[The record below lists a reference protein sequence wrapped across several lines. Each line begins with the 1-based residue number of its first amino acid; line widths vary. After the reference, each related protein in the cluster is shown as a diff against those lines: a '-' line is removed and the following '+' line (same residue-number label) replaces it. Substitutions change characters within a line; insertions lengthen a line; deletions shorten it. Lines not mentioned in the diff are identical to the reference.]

1 MRAAKRRAFVM
12 NLLLKKA
19 AAVLILAMVS
29 HPVFGALTVTSSAN
43 ANNLAGR
50 LVASAGGISVTA
62 AAVTVPG
69 NGLIP
74 TGLFQ
79 GGPFGIIDGI
89 IITNGLATNALPPN
103 VSSSMSADLA
113 IVYAGTL
120 VNDILGRTVNARDTV
135 ILSLTFDVESWVNSV
150 SFDFIFGSEEY
161 SEYVGDEYFDLF
173 GAFLNGTQIVFD
185 QFGEPITIN
194 GPFFSTS
201 LVKTPPANGMEYD
214 GSTSVFVTRAP
225 VLPGSTGNT
234 IQFVISDIKDHIY
247 DSGALLANFRGLSE
261 NVETPVTGLYTP
273 TATVTKTS
281 TVSPTITR
289 THTITPT
296 HSITETHTNSPTITE
311 THTITPT
318 HTITDTHTATPTIT
332 ETSTITMTHTIT
344 PTVTPTLTRTPTPT
358 ATNTPVPFVMSLEGN
373 FPNPFERDTQIVY
386 WLSREA
392 EINLKVFTVS
402 GEVVREIKGIAGLKG
417 NNSLYFDGRNKR
429 DKPLASGVYIYKI
442 TGRTEKNESAS
453 FTSKMSVV
461 K

>member
-1 MRAAKRRAFVM
+1 MKKYI
-12 NLLLKKA
+12 LLT
-19 AAVLILAMVS
+19 VIMLICGPA
-29 HPVFGALTVTSSAN
+29 FGALTITSTSN

-62 AAVTVPG
+62 ASVTVPG

-79 GGPFGIIDGI
+79 GGPFGIMNGI

-103 VSSSMSADLA
+103 VSSSISADLG
-113 IVYAGTL
+113 IVYTGTL
-120 VNDILGRTVNARDTV
+120 VSDIIGRTVNAMDTV
-135 ILSLTFDVESWVNSV
+135 ILNLTFDVESWVNSV

-161 SEYVGDEYFDLF
+161 IEYVGDEYFDLF
-173 GAFLNGTQIVFD
+173 GAFLNGSQVVFD

-194 GPFFSTS
+194 GPFFSSS
-201 LVKTPPANGMEYD
+201 LVKTPPLNGMEYD
-214 GSTSVFVTRAP
+214 GSTSVFVTQAS
-225 VLPGSTGNT
+225 VVPGSTGNV

-247 DSGALLANFRGLSE
+247 DSGALIANFRGLPE
-261 NVETPVTGLYTP
+261 NIETPVTGLYTP
-273 TATVTKTS
+273 TATVTRTN
-281 TVSPTITR
+281 TISPTITR

-296 HSITETHTNSPTITE
+296 HTITETHTHSPTITE

-318 HTITDTHTATPTIT
+318 HTITDTHTATPTVT
-332 ETSTITMTHTIT
+332 ETSTITMTHTVT

-358 ATNTPVPFVMSLEGN
+358 VTNTPVPFVMALEGN
-373 FPNPFERDTQIVY
+373 FPNPFDRDTQIVY
-386 WLSREA
+386 WLSRNA
-392 EINLKVFTVS
+392 DISLKVFTVS
-402 GEVVREIKGIAGLKG
+402 GEIVREIKAVAGLAG

-442 TGRTEKNESAS
+442 TGRTERNESAS